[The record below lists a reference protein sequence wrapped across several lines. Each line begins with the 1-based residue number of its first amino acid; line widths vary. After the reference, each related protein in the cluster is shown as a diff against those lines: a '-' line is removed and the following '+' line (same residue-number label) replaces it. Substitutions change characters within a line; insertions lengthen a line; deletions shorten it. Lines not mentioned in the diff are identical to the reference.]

1 MNEETFFM
9 REERGWKG
17 GCIFREE
24 NHLYISF
31 RKVSALAFFRHIKE
45 EF

>member
-1 MNEETFFM
+1 MKKGFLCEK
-9 REERGWKG
+9 REGGRG